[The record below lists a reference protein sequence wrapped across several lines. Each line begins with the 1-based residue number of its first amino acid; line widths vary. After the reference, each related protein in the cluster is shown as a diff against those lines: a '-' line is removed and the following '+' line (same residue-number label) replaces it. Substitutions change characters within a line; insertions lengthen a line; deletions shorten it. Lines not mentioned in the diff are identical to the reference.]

1 VWHRLRVTEEA
12 SGARLDRFLPAAL
25 PGHSRTRWRQV
36 IDAGEALVD
45 GRPAAASLRLRAGQL
60 VEVREPALEPSTL
73 EPEALA
79 LHVVHEDDELLVVDK
94 PAGLVVHP
102 GAGRR
107 GGTLANALV
116 HRFKGLPTAGGAERP
131 GIVHRLDKDTSGLIL
146 VARTERAH
154 RALSRALAER
164 RVERRYWGM
173 VWGDPGEAGRVDA
186 PIGRDPRVRV
196 KMAVVPGG
204 RTAGT
209 AFRRLKAYG
218 FASELELALQTGRTH
233 QIRVHLAHLRHPVV
247 GDATYGGVEPRASGV
262 PLILRPALT
271 AASRRLGRQALHAA
285 RLRFQ
290 HPLGGDMLEFE
301 SPLPPDLEAL
311 RHAFQALLP
320 A

>member
-12 SGARLDRFLPAAL
+12 SGARLDRFLAEAL
-25 PGHSRTRWRQV
+25 PDHSRSRWRLV
-36 IDAGEALVD
+36 IDSGEVRVD
-45 GRPAAASLRLRAGQL
+45 GKPAAASLKLRPGQL
-60 VEVREPALEPSTL
+60 VEVPEPRQEPSAL
-73 EPEALA
+73 EPEALD
-79 LHVVHEDDELLVVDK
+79 LTVVYEDEEMLVVDK

-107 GGTLANALV
+107 TGTLANALV
-116 HRFKGLPTAGGAERP
+116 HHFQGLPLTGGADRP
-131 GIVHRLDKDTSGLIL
+131 GIVHRLDRDTSGLML

-173 VWGDPGEAGRVDA
+173 VWGDPGEAGQVDL
-186 PIGRDPRVRV
+186 PIGRDPRSRVR
-196 KMAVVPGG
+196 MAVVPGG
-204 RTAGT
+204 RPAGT
-209 AFRRLKAYG
+209 AVRRVRAYG
-218 FASELELALQTGRTH
+218 FASELEVSLQTGRTH

-247 GDATYGGVEPRASGV
+247 GDPTYGGVEPRAAGV
-262 PLILRPALT
+262 PLSLRPALA

-290 HPLGGDMLEFE
+290 HPLSSDMLEFE
-301 SPLPPDLEAL
+301 SPLPSDLESL
-311 RHAFQALLP
+311 RRAFQGWQP